1 METIKVDFIKIERGF
16 FKPTTYK
23 RIRFEENYNVLM
35 LPQKDS
41 LIVIEGKRYSVFQVV
56 YYPFG
61 DSTGQIG
68 VRVYLD
74 ELRDE

>member
-16 FKPTTYK
+16 FKPTTYQ
-23 RIRFEENYNVLM
+23 RVQFEENYNVLM

-41 LIVIEGKRYSVFQVV
+41 LIVIGGKRYSVFQVV

-61 DSTGQIG
+61 DIEGQIG

-74 ELRDE
+74 ELRD

>member
-1 METIKVDFIKIERGF
+1 METIKVDFIKIERRF

-23 RIRFEENYNVLM
+23 RIRFEENYNASM

-41 LIVIEGKRYSVFQVV
+41 IVFIGGKRYSVLQLI

-61 DSTGQIG
+61 DVDGQIG
-68 VRVYLD
+68 VIVYLD
-74 ELRDE
+74 E